1 MSSLR
6 DLLHP
11 TDESPYSSPGSAAA
25 STPGGSTSTTPNTL
39 LTIEYVFDTICPH
52 CYVGLR
58 HLEIAIAEYKSRC
71 ADVEFEVVFTPLML
85 EPVLYK
91 PGMLFYDMAPIRAR
105 G

>member
-11 TDESPYSSPGSAAA
+11 NDESPYSSPGSAAA
-25 STPGGSTSTTPNTL
+25 STPGGSASTTPNTF
-39 LTIEYVFDTICPH
+39 LTIEYIFDTICPH

-91 PGMLFYDMAPIRAR
+91 PGMPLHNTALVRV
-105 G
+105 